1 MNDKELFDQSYDEL
15 HKVINYLSGKGL
27 NFDANLVTKY
37 LEPVIH
43 FQFCSTDLEDVD
55 LEDVGIE
62 YLCEMFRGILFADLK
77 VCECLLGDVLK

>member
-27 NFDANLVTKY
+27 NFDTNLVTKY

-43 FQFCSTDLEDVD
+43 FRFCNADLEDVD
-55 LEDVGIE
+55 IE